1 METENRFIDLEMKIA
16 HLEKSNDDLSDTV
29 YRQQQEMDIMR
40 KQLDLLV
47 NQVKAGGGL
56 EIRGPNE
63 KPPHY

>member
-29 YRQQQEMDIMR
+29 YRQQQQMDLLK
-40 KQLDLLV
+40 KQLDALT
-47 NQVKAGGGL
+47 NQVKAGGGQD
-56 EIRGPNE
+56 IRGANE

>member
-29 YRQQQEMDIMR
+29 YRQQQQMDIMK
-40 KQLDLLV
+40 KQLDNLT
-47 NQVKAGGGL
+47 NQIKAGGGD
-56 EIRGPNE
+56 IRGGNE

>member
-29 YRQQQEMDIMR
+29 YRQQQQMDLLK
-40 KQLDLLV
+40 KQLDSLT
-47 NQVKAGGGL
+47 NQVKSGGAD
-56 EIRGPNE
+56 IRGGNE